1 MNNRR
6 RIYLNETYKN
16 LSMLRDIVERLKE
29 QEETACDNMSKG
41 LQGLECYGKA
51 KNAIYNLKEALNS
64 MDDALEYI
72 ECAVE

>member
-29 QEETACDNMSKG
+29 QEKTARDNMFEG
-41 LQGLECYGKA
+41 LQGLECYEKA
-51 KNAIYNLKEALNS
+51 KNAIYNLEEALNS
-64 MDDALEYI
+64 MNDALEYI